1 MLLPMLLGDDDSE
14 GDLDMLVILMA
25 MQSQAP
31 GSSMGSNS
39 MLPLLMMDQEGDNQ
53 TLLFFMMMNSNQNC

>member
-25 MQSQAP
+25 MQSQSP
-31 GSSMGSNS
+31 GSAMGSNA
-39 MLPLLMMDQEGDNQ
+39 MLPLLMMDSEGDNQ
-53 TLLFFMMMNSNQNC
+53 SLLFFMMMNSNQNC

>member
-1 MLLPMLLGDDDSE
+1 MLLPMLLGDEDSE

>member
-31 GSSMGSNS
+31 GSSMGANS